1 MKRLITALV
10 LALSLA
16 ACASTNTSAPIVNIQ
31 DHAIPAQAQGRDT
44 DGIIVSAL
52 VFRGWQVESRAPG
65 RIDAFLAVRVHRA
78 AISITYDQDSYSIT
92 YRSSENLGA
101 TGSNI
106 HRNYNRWVAN
116 LDNDIQVRLAAA
128 S

>member
-10 LALSLA
+10 LAISLG
-16 ACASTNTSAPIVNIQ
+16 ACASTNTSAPIVNVQ
-31 DHAIPAQAQGRDT
+31 DHAIPARAQGRDT
-44 DGIIVSAL
+44 DAIITSAL

-78 AISITYDQDSYSIT
+78 AITITYDQDSYSIA

-101 TGSNI
+101 TDTNI
-106 HRNYNRWVAN
+106 HRNYNRWIAN
-116 LDNDIQVRLAAA
+116 LDYDIQVRLAAA
-128 S
+128 T